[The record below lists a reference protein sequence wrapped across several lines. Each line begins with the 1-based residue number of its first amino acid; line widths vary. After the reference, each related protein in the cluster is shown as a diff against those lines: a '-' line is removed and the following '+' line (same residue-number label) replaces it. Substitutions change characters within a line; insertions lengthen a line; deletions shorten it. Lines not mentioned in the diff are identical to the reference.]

1 MMRKYSHFTLGHVR
15 MTNVDNNVASS
26 LCFRNSAQIAK
37 CAAIIFINQILFML
51 QPYGWIK

>member
-1 MMRKYSHFTLGHVR
+1 MRKYSHFTLGHVR